1 MSVRTSTIALS
12 LLTGFVGLAP
22 EGYAGGVTPLSGE
35 VLGEVRNGAG
45 IAQMGASVLIFNRYD
60 KLIRQALTNDSGKF
74 VFDALTPDIYSVK
87 VILAS
92 FAPVFQRNIA
102 VAAGSESVLEIHLA
116 SILSTVEL
124 LPASASKGALMT
136 DDCKWVLRTSQATR
150 PVLRLLPVTSSSQSH
165 ATTFSETTGVVKV
178 SAGDGDSI
186 AGSTAQDL
194 GTAFALATVV
204 NGATH
209 VRLSGNYGYMANSG
223 LPTAGFRTTYSRD
236 RDGEAGPQ
244 MSLTV
249 HQVYFPGLA
258 GSANPNSYTGGDESG
273 PALRT
278 VSLGVLD
285 KLDVTDQI
293 RLEYGAHFDS
303 IAFLDRMNYM
313 SPFARAT
320 YDLGGNGS
328 VRFAFSSGMQP
339 QELIAHE
346 GDTQAPDLNQDLAA
360 LAMLPRISSMGG
372 RTRLQR
378 TENLEIGYKL
388 VRGSR
393 KYSVAAYS
401 EAVSDAAYSLS
412 ASGRFL
418 PTTDLLPDLD
428 SRNFLFD
435 TGNYQR
441 TGYSAAVTQAMGD
454 HVDFTL
460 AAGRGGALVADAG
473 PAPAATAADVRALIH
488 QKQRTWAT
496 ARASMTLPGS
506 GTHIVT
512 SYGWTDPRSL
522 MPVHMS
528 LTGDTNQDEGWNIVI
543 RQPLPRLGCIRG
555 RLEATGEL
563 RNALAQGYLPLDA
576 AGQHAVLTNSPR
588 VLRGGLSFL
597 F

>member
-22 EGYAGGVTPLSGE
+22 EGHAGGVAPLSGE
-35 VLGEVRNGAG
+35 VLGEVRNSAG
-45 IAQMGASVLIFNRYD
+45 IVQMGASVMIYNRYD

-74 VFDALTPDIYSVK
+74 IFDALTPDIYSVK

-92 FAPVFQRNIA
+92 FAPVFQRNIS
-102 VAAGSESVLEIHLA
+102 VAAGSENMLEIHLA
-116 SILSTVEL
+116 SILSTIEL

-136 DDCKWVLRTSQATR
+136 DDWKWVLRTSQATR
-150 PVLRLLPVTSSSQSH
+150 PVLRILPVSSSSQSH
-165 ATTFSETTGVVKV
+165 SATFTETTGMVKV

-186 AGSTAQDL
+186 SGTTAQDL
-194 GTAFALATVV
+194 GTGFALATVV
-204 NGATH
+204 NGTTH

-223 LPTAGFRTTYSRD
+223 LPTAGFRTTYSHD
-236 RDGEAGPQ
+236 KDGESGPQ
-244 MSLTV
+244 LSLTV
-249 HQVYFPGLA
+249 HQVNFPGLA
-258 GSANPNSYTGGDESG
+258 GSANPNAYTGGDESG

-293 RLEYGAHFDS
+293 RLEYGAHYDS
-303 IAFLDRMNYM
+303 VAFLERVNYM

-320 YDLGGNGS
+320 FDLGDNGV
-328 VRFAFSSGMQP
+328 VRVAFSSGLP
-339 QELIAHE
+339 AQELIAHE
-346 GDTQAPDLNQDLAA
+346 GDTQAVDLNQDLAA

-372 RTRLQR
+372 QTRLQR

-393 KYSVAAYS
+393 KYAVAAYS
-401 EAVSDAAYSLS
+401 EAVADAAYSLS

-418 PTTDLLPDLD
+418 PSADLLPDLD
-428 SRNFLFD
+428 SRNYLFD
-435 TGNYQR
+435 TGNHQT
-441 TGYSAAVTQAMGD
+441 TGFTAAVTQSMGD

-460 AAGRGGALVADAG
+460 AAGRGGALVADPG
-473 PAPAATAADVRALIH
+473 AAAAETAADVRDQIH
-488 QKQRTWAT
+488 QKQRAWAT
-496 ARASMTLPGS
+496 ARASITIPGS

-528 LTGDTNQDEGWNIVI
+528 LTGDTNQDAGWNVIV
-543 RQPLPRLGCIRG
+543 RQPLPRVWCLHG

-563 RNALAQGYLPLDA
+563 RNALAQGYLPLNAD
-576 AGQHAVLTNSPR
+576 GQHAVLTNSPR